1 MWYNILLKNFE
12 KKEND
17 LNRLIDRLSN
27 IKISYSQLKNNDD
40 FKSERDSLFI
50 EKEQIEK
57 KNQELIRENKYLSDK
72 ILKLQ
77 IELKK
82 KTEFEKKFN
91 QDINDLNQETQSLV
105 EEIEKWRM

>member
-1 MWYNILLKNFE
+1 MWYNILMKNFE

-17 LNRLIDRLSN
+17 LNRLDRLSN

-57 KNQELIRENKYLSDK
+57 KNQELIREHKYLSDK

-77 IELKK
+77 IELKRKQNLK
-82 KTEFEKKFN
+82 K
-91 QDINDLNQETQSLV
+91 I
-105 EEIEKWRM
+105 